1 MNFSVQSRV
10 MNSGAYYSSRM
21 PKVNFRGNSVASIAV
36 EQEKE
41 TIDVRKYKEAI
52 ERANVSYGKLLD
64 LYSSIVD
71 QGKKLYPDEI
81 ADIERVVNTKYF
93 STELRQKAELLL
105 KRARR

>member
-1 MNFSVQSRV
+1 MNFSVQSRI
-10 MNSGAYYSSRM
+10 MNSGVYYSSRM
-21 PKVNFRGNSVASIAV
+21 PKINFRGNNIVSNAV
-36 EQEKE
+36 EPQKE

-81 ADIERVVNTKYF
+81 ADIERVVNIKHF
-93 STELRQKAELLL
+93 STELRQKAEVLL